1 MTDTTIAPKTSEL
14 LTWGI
19 KTVAMLVVYGLLL
32 FLIAGRL
39 DWQGGWRFI
48 LLGAATQALS
58 AVLLLPRHADLIAER
73 AKMQANTKSWDRV
86 LAPLVAIAGPLAW
99 VITAALD
106 ARLYWS
112 SPISVWL
119 WIPALAVG
127 LAASAFTLWAMV
139 NNRFFAATVRI
150 QDDRGQTV
158 VNSGPYRIVRHPG
171 YLGSLVF
178 DLVAPLILGSWWA
191 YIPVAITMAL
201 IILRTA
207 LEDRT
212 LQAELPGYAQ
222 FARETRF
229 RLLPGIW

>member
-1 MTDTTIAPKTSEL
+1 MTDTTSAPKTTEL
-14 LTWGI
+14 LTWGA
-19 KTVAMLVVYGLLL
+19 KTVATLIVYGLLL

-39 DWQGGWRFI
+39 NWPGGWRFI
-48 LLGAATQALS
+48 LLGVATQLLS
-58 AVLLLPRHADLIAER
+58 AILLLPRHGDLIAER
-73 AKMQANTKSWDRV
+73 SKMQANTKPWDRL
-86 LAPLVAIAGPLAW
+86 LAPLVSMAGPLAW
-99 VITAALD
+99 VVTAALD
-106 ARLYWS
+106 ARFNWS
-112 SPISVWL
+112 SPVSPWF

-127 LAASAFTLWAMV
+127 LAASAFTLWAMIT
-139 NNRFFAATVRI
+139 NRFFAATVRI
-150 QDDRGQTV
+150 QAERGQSV

>member
-1 MTDTTIAPKTSEL
+1 MTANMPKSNPKAL

-19 KTVAMLVVYGLLL
+19 KTIAMLIVYGLLL

-39 DWQGGWRFI
+39 NWFGGWRFI
-48 LLGAATQALS
+48 LLGAATQVLS
-58 AVLLLPRHADLIAER
+58 VILLLPRHGDLIAER
-73 AKMQANTKSWDRV
+73 SKMQPNTKSWDRL
-86 LAPLVAIAGPLAW
+86 LAPLVAMAGPLAW
-99 VITAALD
+99 VVTAALD
-106 ARLYWS
+106 ARFAWS
-112 SPISVWL
+112 ALISAWL
-119 WIPALAVG
+119 WIPALLLG
-127 LAASAFTLWAMV
+127 LVASVFTLWAMLT
-139 NNRFFAATVRI
+139 NRFFAATVRI
-150 QDDRGQTV
+150 QDDRGHKV

-191 YIPVAITMAL
+191 YIPVAVTVAL

-212 LQAELPGYAQ
+212 LLSELPGYAQ